1 MDLCRAMGWL
11 SAAQYRQSPRAKP
24 KALTAWHDPLY
35 IEALMRAEETQDVD
49 DATRARHGLGTVA
62 NPVFPEMYRRPATG
76 AGGALLAVELL
87 RAGGVVFHPG
97 GGTHHGLPDRANGF
111 CYLNDPALAITALR
125 QQGLTRIA
133 YVDMDAHHPDGVEHG
148 FKGASDV
155 LMISVHEERRWPF
168 TGALDDDGG
177 GNCLNLPVPR
187 GFHDAEMALI
197 RDMLILPAL
206 AAFSPE
212 AIVLQCGADAV
223 TDDPLS
229 RLCLSAQSYWDMVA
243 AIQSLRCPRLLVTG
257 GGGYN
262 PWTVARVWSG
272 IWAKLSGQD
281 IPDRLPQEGEAIL
294 RGLSWAGHSKG
305 KSPPATWFTQLH
317 DNQDETPIR
326 DTIRNRIALL
336 SARPAAQGVLP

>member
-206 AAFSPE
+206 EAFSPE
-212 AIVLQCGADAV
+212 AILLQ
-223 TDDPLS
+223 
-229 RLCLSAQSYWDMVA
+229 
-243 AIQSLRCPRLLVTG
+243 
-257 GGGYN
+257 
-262 PWTVARVWSG
+262 
-272 IWAKLSGQD
+272 
-281 IPDRLPQEGEAIL
+281 
-294 RGLSWAGHSKG
+294 
-305 KSPPATWFTQLH
+305 
-317 DNQDETPIR
+317 
-326 DTIRNRIALL
+326 
-336 SARPAAQGVLP
+336 